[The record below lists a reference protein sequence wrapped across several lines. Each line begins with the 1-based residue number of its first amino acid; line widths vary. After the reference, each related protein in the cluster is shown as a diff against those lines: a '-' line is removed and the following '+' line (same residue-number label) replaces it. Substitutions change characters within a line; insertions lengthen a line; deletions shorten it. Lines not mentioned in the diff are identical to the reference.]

1 MTDKEIVEALIRHDE
16 RVTAQFFYR
25 DCRALFLSVI
35 RRVFGTQ
42 VVDYDE
48 IISELYILLM
58 EDGAKLY
65 QWLKVTA
72 IRHCLRLKGQGRVIE
87 DESKEPLDNS
97 GKCASSTEDTHA
109 VADMEVLL
117 GRMRNQRYALVIRL
131 LILEDQ
137 APEDVARQLAVNVD
151 NLYNIKR
158 RAIQALTE
166 VALKD
171 KRYYE

>member
-58 EDGAKLY
+58 EDGAKRLRQFNYESTLY

-87 DESKEPLDNS
+87 DESKEPP
-97 GKCASSTEDTHA
+97 APRTHMPWPTWRSCSA
-109 VADMEVLL
+109 
-117 GRMRNQRYALVIRL
+117 G
-131 LILEDQ
+131 
-137 APEDVARQLAVNVD
+137 
-151 NLYNIKR
+151 
-158 RAIQALTE
+158 
-166 VALKD
+166 
-171 KRYYE
+171 